1 MTDIALP
8 VEQTRAPD
16 TIGASDAPAALGLD
30 RYKPPIALWRQLRG
44 LPVNEERPAFLE
56 EAADWGRAL
65 EPVIRGKYAVSTG
78 RMVAVPVESLIRDGW
93 LRATSD
99 GIVGPPDENGVGTY
113 SIGSRPTEMWYPN
126 EIAKGDI
133 GLLQVKCRSAYRRDE
148 YSDGVP
154 GAEEVQCRVEML
166 VYDLPWNDCAIL
178 IGGNQYVVHRIE
190 RDEKLERNIE
200 RDLKLFWEMVQ
211 EGREPEV
218 DGSDAWRR
226 YASERMRP
234 TPVVMDASEDDEALI
249 ANWITAR
256 NSRKKIEEAENEY
269 KTKLL
274 LRMSAAGA
282 TKIRSRFGVVPAY
295 KVGGRTDWKG
305 VAASLGVTQAP
316 DKFKKPSN
324 TWTLRCPVGDDED

>member
-1 MTDIALP
+1 MGDPVTDIALP
-8 VEQTRAPD
+8 VSQTRAEN

-56 EAADWGRAL
+56 DAAEWGSAI
-65 EPVIRGKYAVSTG
+65 EPVVRGKYVLTERRS
-78 RMVAVPVESLIRDGW
+78 VVVPRFSIVKDGW
-93 LRATSD
+93 LRCTPD
-99 GIVGPPDENGVGTY
+99 GGVIDGHPIGPVAAEADERGWQMN
-113 SIGSRPTEMWYPN
+113 RPNM
-126 EIAKGDI
+126 I

-148 YSDGVP
+148 YIDGVP

-166 VYDLPWNDCAIL
+166 VCDLPWNDCAIL

-211 EGREPEV
+211 EGKEPSV

-234 TPVVMDASEDDEALI
+234 TPVVMDADEDDEAMI

-316 DKFKKPSN
+316 EKFKKPSN
-324 TWTLRCPVGDDED
+324 TWTLRCPVGDDDE